1 MIDKLTSAWW
11 ALRVGLGLG
20 AFLAG
25 LDKFFNLLT
34 DWGTYLSPFIERL
47 LPVSGDTFMRA
58 VGVIEM
64 AVGLLILAGFARIGG
79 YVLMAWLVAIAMSLV
94 TTGRFFDVAVRDVLM
109 ALAAFTLARLT
120 EVREDAEAFEDFE
133 DVLGHRQVCGL
144 WMDHAHLTPER
155 GHESQR
161 RTL

>member
-25 LDKFFNLLT
+25 LDKFFNILA
-34 DWGTYLSPFIERL
+34 DWGTYLSPMVERL
-47 LPVSGDTFMRA
+47 LPVSGDAFMRL

-64 AVGLLILAGFARIGG
+64 AVGLLILAGFARVGG
-79 YVLMAWLVAIAMSLV
+79 YILMAWLVGIAANLV
-94 TTGRFFDVAVRDVLM
+94 SMGSFFDVAVRDVEM

-120 EVREDAEAFEDFE
+120 EVREAAGASAAEEA
-133 DVLGHRQVCGL
+133 LGHGWGWRL
-144 WMDHAHLTPER
+144 WTDRAPLTTEH
-155 GHESQR
+155 GNESQR

>member
-25 LDKFFNLLT
+25 LDKFFNLLA
-34 DWGTYLSPFIERL
+34 DWGTYLSPLIERL
-47 LPVSGDTFMRA
+47 LPVSGETFMRA

-79 YVLMAWLVAIAMSLV
+79 YVLMAWLVGIAMSLV
-94 TTGRFFDVAVRDVLM
+94 TTGRFFDVAVRDVVM

-120 EVREDAEAFEDFE
+120 EVREDVEAFAPQ
-133 DVLGHRQVCGL
+133 DVLGHGWGWRL
-144 WMDHAHLTPER
+144 WTDHAPLTTER
-155 GHESQR
+155 GDPHR